1 MNILVAFNDNYAM
14 PTRVMLKSLIENS
27 QEKINIYVLYIS
39 LAEDSIKELS
49 TLNSERSNLHFI
61 QIDDRKLKN
70 VPITLFYSKEAYV
83 RLFAH
88 LYLPEEIER
97 ILWLDSDV
105 IVNGEIGEFYRQ
117 SFDGKMYVAYK
128 DPIQGDSS
136 EKKADLGMPDDAVYI
151 NSGVLLMN
159 LGEIRVRILDEDITN
174 YIRDYYDKIKFVD
187 QDVFNGLLY
196 DCIKVIDSEDYTYNY
211 FVSRITRRNRHMV
224 YQNARIIHYAMGSK
238 PWKKGFVYYGFH
250 LWWKYAL
257 MADKSYKKMYSSNY
271 PSYIWAKSKHGI
283 AVVIKHGSPNVYR
296 KLKEFKNK
304 ISKEKL
310 GG

>member
-14 PTRVMLKSLIENS
+14 PTRVMLKSVIENN
-27 QEKINIYVLYIS
+27 QEIIHIYVLFFS
-39 LAEDSIKELS
+39 LTEDSIKELS

-61 QIDDRKLKN
+61 QIDDSKLKN

-83 RLFAH
+83 RLFAY

-105 IVNGEIGEFYRQ
+105 IVNGEIGEFYCQ

-136 EKKADLGMPDDAVYI
+136 EKKAELGMPDDAVYI

-159 LGEIRVRILDEDITN
+159 LEEIREKLLDEDITN
-174 YIRDYYDKIKFVD
+174 YIRDYYDKIKYVD

-211 FVSRITRRNRHMV
+211 FVSSITLRNRHVV
-224 YQNARIIHYAMGSK
+224 YQNARIIHYAMRNK
-238 PWKKGFVYYGFH
+238 PWKKGFIYDGFH
-250 LWWKYAL
+250 LWWKYAV
-257 MADKSYKKMYSSNY
+257 MADKSYKKKYKNNY
-271 PSYIWAKSKHGI
+271 PSYIWARSMHEI
-283 AVVIKHGSPNVYR
+283 VVLIKNGSPKVYR
-296 KLKEFKNK
+296 KLKKFKNR